1 MKLVSSSKENKKMKI
16 SAAYAVLMVQILSV
30 ICSEYTACEKEK
42 RIHMMEQRD
51 RIPQDFM
58 HDFLHCSVEDKVL
71 PCFLALLMGNTWVL
85 GGPMTK
91 KKWQYILQ

>member
-1 MKLVSSSKENKKMKI
+1 MMSSKENKKMKI
-16 SAAYAVLMVQILSV
+16 SAAYVVLMVQILSM
-30 ICSEYTACEKEK
+30 ICWEYTVCEEEK

-58 HDFLHCSVEDKVL
+58 HSLHCSVEDKVL
-71 PCFLALLMGNTWVL
+71 PCFLALLMGITWVL
-85 GGPMTK
+85 GGLMTK